1 MFVENNINNEVMT
14 IKGNILNIDKSSDYY
29 LVDPK
34 NRKFKVIYDGRLTN
48 IYSPYKLDRNENV
61 INNVSFIDKKIKN

>member
-1 MFVENNINNEVMT
+1 MT

-29 LVDPK
+29 LMDPK

-48 IYSPYKLDRNENV
+48 IYSPYKLERKETTTNC
-61 INNVSFIDKKIKN
+61 